1 MESSDSPLRS
11 ADSGPAADSAGM
23 FFPNFETVR
32 LALESGKIGVWSWD
46 IATNVITWSSNL
58 ESIHGLEPG
67 SFDGSSAFFERDIH
81 PDDRAGV
88 SAAIREALRTQKSYR
103 VRYRLPDRPE
113 VEACWIEAT
122 ASVLA
127 SDGVAHR
134 MVGLCQDITDR
145 IRLEHELRGRA
156 KQQEAV
162 AQLGERALTE
172 QDLER
177 LLGDVVS
184 TVALTLGVQ
193 FVEILELM
201 PGDTDFLLRA
211 GFGWKPETLATIR
224 TRTAAEC
231 YAGYTLASAVPV
243 VIDEF
248 KAEKRFQIPSYL
260 HESGCKSGMGAV
272 IAGRD
277 GRAYGVLSSCA
288 TTKRHFA
295 AQDVSFLAAVANVIA
310 GAIQRRQLDQRHEL
324 MIRELRHRSG
334 NLFSQLLALLS
345 QTAKNSKNMSEL
357 VSKYEARVL
366 ALAHAHRLVTEGGWK
381 STSLVELLRVLL
393 AAYVDR
399 ISFDGP
405 EVYLEPDPA
414 FSLSTAMHE
423 LLVNATK
430 YGSLSRANGRLDLA
444 WFVGRTERG
453 ITLTIDWIESNGPSA
468 RRPRRTGFG
477 SRLINLVIERQLN
490 GKVERTFTPDGLQV
504 KLVVPLTHERWPG
517 SSPVAES
524 ESPAQE

>member
-1 MESSDSPLRS
+1 MESSESTRRNVDPDPSPE
-11 ADSGPAADSAGM
+11 SAGN

-46 IATNVITWSSNL
+46 IADNAITWSSNL
-58 ESIHGLEPG
+58 EAIHGLEPG
-67 SFDGSSAFFERDIH
+67 SFDGTFAFFERDIH
-81 PDDRAGV
+81 PDDQGGV
-88 SAAIREALRTQKSYR
+88 TAAIRDALQSQKSFR
-103 VRYRLPDRPE
+103 VRYRLPHRPE
-113 VEACWIEAT
+113 ADECWIEAT
-122 ASVLA
+122 GMVVAR
-127 SDGVAHR
+127 DGAPRR

-172 QDLER
+172 ASLEQM
-177 LLGDVVS
+177 LNDVVS
-184 TVALTLGVQ
+184 TVAITLGIQ

-201 PGDTDFLLRA
+201 PDDTVFLLRA
-211 GFGWKPETLATIR
+211 GFGWKSDALATIR
-224 TRTAAEC
+224 TSTDTDC
-231 YAGYTLASAVPV
+231 YAGYTLGSSIPI
-243 VIDEF
+243 VIDDF
-248 KAEKRFQIPSYL
+248 NAEKRFEIPSYL
-260 HESGCKSGMGAV
+260 HEHGCKSGMGTV

-277 GRAYGVLSSCA
+277 GRAYGVLSTSA
-288 TTKRHFA
+288 TAKRHFA
-295 AQDVSFLAAVANVIA
+295 AQEASFLAAVANVIA

-345 QTAKNSKNMSEL
+345 QTAKTSKNMTEL

-399 ISFDGP
+399 ISFNGP

-414 FSLSTAMHE
+414 FSLGTAMHE
-423 LLVNATK
+423 LVVNASK
-430 YGSLSRANGRLDLA
+430 YGSLARPNGGLELS
-444 WFVGRTERG
+444 WSVGRTERG
-453 ITLTIDWIESNGPSA
+453 MTLNIDWIEINGPSA
-468 RRPRRTGFG
+468 RPPRRTGFG
-477 SRLINLVIERQLN
+477 SRLVNLVIERQLN
-490 GKVERTFTPDGLQV
+490 GEVHRTFTADGLRV

-517 SSPVAES
+517 SAPVAGTS
-524 ESPAQE
+524 AQL